1 MDYLDMSHLVGDER
15 YHDRLTYDG
24 LWENNLYQ
32 FFRIVS
38 PKVQF
43 DLPRPFKLEKGGKR
57 IDDTP
62 QHEAVRET
70 FTNAIIHCDLMM
82 DAGILRIEKHDDRL
96 CFRNPGLLKL
106 PVETIYRGGN
116 SKARNPKIQNM
127 LRMIGFGENVGSGFP
142 KIIAAWKETNWGE
155 PQLLNKLDVDEV
167 ELILPVPS
175 PKSNSTG
182 VSEGVSNRVPNGV
195 SDTAKAIY
203 SHIQADPNISRNELV
218 NLTGISLKNV
228 QKHINRLKE
237 LGLIRRIGSTR
248 FGYWEIIE

>member
-1 MDYLDMSHLVGDER
+1 MAQSNSRGGMIVVG
-15 YHDRLTYDG
+15 
-24 LWENNLYQ
+24 
-32 FFRIVS
+32 
-38 PKVQF
+38 
-43 DLPRPFKLEKGGKR
+43 
-57 IDDTP
+57 IDDKTGRINPLSFVEVQETTNLLGSLASEGVVP
-62 QHEAVRET
+62 Q
-70 FTNAIIHCDLMM
+70 
-82 DAGILRIEKHDDRL
+82 ILLDI
-96 CFRNPGLLKL
+96 
-106 PVETIYRGGN
+106 
-116 SKARNPKIQNM
+116 
-127 LRMIGFGENVGSGFP
+127 ENVQMEDGVIVVATVKQG
-142 KIIAAWKETNWGE
+142 K
-155 PQLLNKLDVDEV
+155 NKPYRDSKGIVWVKQGADKRKV
-167 ELILPVPS
+167 FDNAELILPVPS

>member
-1 MDYLDMSHLVGDER
+1 MHNIVTEGYMPFMG
-15 YHDRLTYDG
+15 YHTY
-24 LWENNLYQ
+24 Y
-32 FFRIVS
+32 RIVGEAS
-38 PKVQF
+38 
-43 DLPRPFKLEKGGKR
+43 EKAPLLLLHGGPGSTHNYFEVLDR
-57 IDDTP
+57 IAKG
-62 QHEAVRET
+62 AVRLAET
-70 FTNAIIHCDLMM
+70 VQI
-82 DAGILRIEKHDDRL
+82 GKGREKERWHSTAWG
-96 CFRNPGLLKL
+96 FRNPG
-106 PVETIYRGGN
+106 
-116 SKARNPKIQNM
+116 
-127 LRMIGFGENVGSGFP
+127 
-142 KIIAAWKETNWGE
+142 
-155 PQLLNKLDVDEV
+155 LLNKLDVDEV

-248 FGYWEIIE
+248 LGYWEIIEWNVGCLKGCL

>member
-1 MDYLDMSHLVGDER
+1 MTLHSM
-15 YHDRLTYDG
+15 RL
-24 LWENNLYQ
+24 
-32 FFRIVS
+32 
-38 PKVQF
+38 
-43 DLPRPFKLEKGGKR
+43 
-57 IDDTP
+57 P
-62 QHEAVRET
+62 QS
-70 FTNAIIHCDLMM
+70 
-82 DAGILRIEKHDDRL
+82 
-96 CFRNPGLLKL
+96 NPG
-106 PVETIYRGGN
+106 
-116 SKARNPKIQNM
+116 
-127 LRMIGFGENVGSGFP
+127 
-142 KIIAAWKETNWGE
+142 
-155 PQLLNKLDVDEV
+155 LLNKLDVDEV

-248 FGYWEIIE
+248 LKCRLFEGLSIRLSKGLSETAANISILNHFDRDSDRDDRDEIVEDTHIAYNEE